1 MKKEYFDKIAEYGQL
16 IVISGPEGAGKST
29 VIKKYLSEHPN
40 AMICVSATT
49 REKRD
54 DEVDGKDYYF
64 LSLIEFERMIRTGQ
78 MLEYGYFNNNAYGTP
93 KKAVEDA
100 RKAGRNVILDV
111 DVVGAMKIKTL
122 CPDATLVF
130 ILPPSCD
137 ELEAR
142 LVKTGYYDEK
152 TVNNLLE
159 IAGEEIECANLYDYV
174 IINDSVDKAVSR
186 FAQIVHGNRYSRNSM
201 KSFLESYIE
210 GEVKPHVK
218 AVSEVLTE

>member
-1 MKKEYFDKIAEYGQL
+1 MKKEYFEKIAEHGQL
-16 IVISGPEGAGKST
+16 IVVSGPEGAGTST

-49 REKRD
+49 REKRP
-54 DEVDGKDYYF
+54 DEVDGRDYYF
-64 LSLIEFERMIRTGQ
+64 LSLTEFERMIRTGQ

-100 RKAGRNVILDV
+100 RREGRNVILDI
-111 DVVGAMKIKTL
+111 DVVGAMKVKTL

-130 ILPPSCD
+130 ILPPSWD

-152 TVNNLLE
+152 TVGNLLQ

-174 IINDSVDKAVSR
+174 IVNDEVDKAVNR
-186 FAQIVHGNRYSRNSM
+186 FAQIVHGNRYGRNSM
-201 KSFLESYIE
+201 KGFLESYIE
-210 GEVKPHVK
+210 GEVKPHVRDLSQ
-218 AVSEVLTE
+218 ALA